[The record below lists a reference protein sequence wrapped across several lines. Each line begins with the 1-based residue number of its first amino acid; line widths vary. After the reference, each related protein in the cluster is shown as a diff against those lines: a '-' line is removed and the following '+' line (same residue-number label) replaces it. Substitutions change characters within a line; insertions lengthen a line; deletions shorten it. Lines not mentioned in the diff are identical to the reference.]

1 MIIKLTVTPRPGLY
15 PYELS
20 CGHQPAFEGFV
31 ETPTKPGHLI
41 EDGEFPSGPHPSGP
55 HPSGPPCGCGLPQGD
70 TTWHSPPLATAP
82 PLLLSNSYSYFL
94 CHGLKKLKGMGLLG
108 ILWAKGQLLPSS
120 LLGSRNL
127 KNIRGWS

>member
-1 MIIKLTVTPRPGLY
+1 MWTLA
-15 PYELS
+15 S
-20 CGHQPAFEGFV
+20 FEGFV

-41 EDGEFPSGPHPSGP
+41 EDGRFPSGPRPT
-55 HPSGPPCGCGLPQGD
+55 GPPCGCGLPQGD
-70 TTWHSPPLATAP
+70 TTWRSPPLITAL

-108 ILWAKGQLLPSS
+108 ILWAKGQLPPSS

-127 KNIRGWS
+127 KNIRAWSQEKWVSNQAH

>member
-1 MIIKLTVTPRPGLY
+1 MVGLCCCKWAFSSFLKQGLLLIVVLRLLIAVAFLVVEPKLSSV
-15 PYELS
+15 
-20 CGHQPAFEGFV
+20 
-31 ETPTKPGHLI
+31 
-41 EDGEFPSGPHPSGP
+41 
-55 HPSGPPCGCGLPQGD
+55 PP
-70 TTWHSPPLATAP
+70 TAP